1 MAVTYTMQLLTCMA
15 TYTAFD
21 DIYYYRDSIH
31 YRDMLLYYRDSG
43 KI

>member
-1 MAVTYTMQLLTCMA
+1 MAVTYTVQLLTCMTA
-15 TYTAFD
+15 YTTFD

-31 YRDMLLYYRDSG
+31 YCDMLLYYRDSG